1 MIATVLTFAGLD
13 PSGGAGLQ
21 ADIETI
27 AALGGT
33 ALPIMTANTIQN
45 TQSFLESQPVA
56 PDWLKRQ
63 TQHLLK
69 DITPDAIKIGLLSS
83 TATVD
88 VIHESLIDDQLK
100 DLPVVLDPVLRSG
113 SGTDLSNDDLILAIK
128 EKLLPLTTIIT
139 PNNHEARTLTGCD
152 SLDEAAT
159 KLIEA
164 GCCFILITGADEAE
178 EQVENRL
185 YGQDGLIEVYNFEK
199 LPSTFHGSGC
209 TLSSAIAMLLAKG
222 LNHRAAVEQAQTY
235 TWEALKAGH
244 QIGKSQKHPARIKTT
259 VGRITTAWT
268 QEVE

>member
-1 MIATVLTFAGLD
+1 MNTVLTFAGLD

-45 TQSFLESQPVA
+45 TQSFLESQAVD

-83 TATVD
+83 TETVD
-88 VIHESLIDDQLK
+88 VIHKIIFDDLSN
-100 DLPVVLDPVLRSG
+100 DIPVILDPVLRSG
-113 SGTDLSNDDLILAIK
+113 TGKDLSNDDLILTIK

-159 KLIEA
+159 KLIET
-164 GCCFILITGADEAE
+164 GCRFVLFTGADEAG

-185 YGQDGLIEVYNFEK
+185 YGQNGLIEIYNFEK
-199 LPSTFHGSGC
+199 LPDTYHGSGC
-209 TLSSAIAMLLAKG
+209 TLSSAIAVLLAKG
-222 LNHRAAVEQAQTY
+222 LNHRATVEQAQTY
-235 TWEALKAGH
+235 TWETLKVGH
-244 QIGKSQKHPARIKTT
+244 QIGQNQKHPARMK
-259 VGRITTAWT
+259 
-268 QEVE
+268 QL

>member
-1 MIATVLTFAGLD
+1 MKTVLTFAGLD

-45 TQSFLESQPVA
+45 TQSFLESQAVD

-83 TATVD
+83 IETVD
-88 VIHESLIDDQLK
+88 VIHKIIIDD
-100 DLPVVLDPVLRSG
+100 LPNELHIVLDPVLRSG
-113 SGTDLSNDDLILAIK
+113 SGTGLSNDELILAIK

-139 PNNHEARTLTGCD
+139 PNNHESRTLTGCD

-164 GCCFILITGADEAE
+164 GCRFVLITGADEAE
-178 EQVENRL
+178 EQVENRF
-185 YGQDGLIEVYNFEK
+185 YGQNGLIEVYNFEK
-199 LPSTFHGSGC
+199 LSDTYHGSGC
-209 TLSSAIAMLLAKG
+209 TLSSAIAVLLAKD
-222 LNHRAAVEQAQTY
+222 LNIKTAVEQAQAY
-235 TWEALKAGH
+235 TWKTLKGGH
-244 QIGKSQKHPARIKTT
+244 QIGQNQKHPLRIKL
-259 VGRITTAWT
+259 V
-268 QEVE
+268 

>member
-1 MIATVLTFAGLD
+1 MNTVLTFAGLD

-45 TQSFLESQPVA
+45 TQSFLESQAVD

-83 TATVD
+83 IETID
-88 VIHESLIDDQLK
+88 VIHKIIIDDLPNE
-100 DLPVVLDPVLRSG
+100 LPVVLDPVLRSG
-113 SGTDLSNDDLILAIK
+113 SGSDLSNDDLILAIK
-128 EKLLPLTTIIT
+128 EKLLPLTAIIT

-152 SLDEAAT
+152 SLNEAAT
-159 KLIEA
+159 KLIGM
-164 GCCFILITGADEAE
+164 GCRFVLITGADEAE

-185 YGQDGLIEVYNFEK
+185 YGQNGLIEVYSFEK
-199 LPSTFHGSGC
+199 LPDTYHGSGC
-209 TLSSAIAMLLAKG
+209 TLSSAISVLLAKG

-235 TWEALKAGH
+235 TWETLKAGY
-244 QIGKSQKHPARIKTT
+244 QIGQNQKHPARMK
-259 VGRITTAWT
+259 
-268 QEVE
+268 QL

>member
-1 MIATVLTFAGLD
+1 MVATVLTFAGLD

-45 TQSFLESQPVA
+45 TQSFLESQAVD

-83 TATVD
+83 IEAVN
-88 VIHESLIDDQLK
+88 VIHKIIIDDLPN
-100 DLPVVLDPVLRSG
+100 DIPVVLDPVLRSG
-113 SGTDLSNDDLILAIK
+113 SGTDLSNDDLLHVIK

-159 KLIEA
+159 KLIET
-164 GCCFILITGADEAE
+164 GCHFVQITGADEAE

-185 YGQDGLIEVYNFEK
+185 YGQNGLIEVYNFEK
-199 LPSTFHGSGC
+199 LPDTYHGSGC
-209 TLSSAIAMLLAKG
+209 TLSSAITVLLAKG
-222 LNHRAAVEQAQTY
+222 QNLRSAVAQAQEFTCESLRSGY
-235 TWEALKAGH
+235 
-244 QIGKSQKHPARIKTT
+244 QIGKKQKYPRRIQGKL
-259 VGRITTAWT
+259 
-268 QEVE
+268 

>member
-1 MIATVLTFAGLD
+1 MIPTVLTFAGLD

-45 TQSFLESQPVA
+45 TQSFLESQAVD

-63 TQHLLK
+63 TEHLLE

-83 TATVD
+83 IETVD
-88 VIHESLIDDQLK
+88 VIHKIIIEDLPNE
-100 DLPVVLDPVLRSG
+100 LPVVLDPVLRSG
-113 SGTDLSNDDLILAIK
+113 SGKDLSNDDLILAIK

-159 KLIEA
+159 KQIEA
-164 GCCFILITGADEAE
+164 GCQFALITGADEAE

-185 YGQDGLIEVYNFEK
+185 YGQNGLIEVYNFEK
-199 LPSTFHGSGC
+199 LPDTYHGSGC
-209 TLSSAIAMLLAKG
+209 TLSSAIAVLLAKG
-222 LNHRAAVEQAQTY
+222 LNHRAAVKQAQAY
-235 TWEALKAGH
+235 TWETLKVGH
-244 QIGKSQKHPARIKTT
+244 QIGQGQKHPARI
-259 VGRITTAWT
+259 RDNCRSD
-268 QEVE
+268 